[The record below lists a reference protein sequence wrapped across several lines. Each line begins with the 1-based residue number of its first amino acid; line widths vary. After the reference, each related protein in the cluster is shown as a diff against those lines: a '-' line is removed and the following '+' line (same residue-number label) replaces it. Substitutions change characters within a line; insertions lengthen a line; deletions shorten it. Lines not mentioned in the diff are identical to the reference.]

1 MQTWDKR
8 FKTLARAVTQELE
21 EQDMADSRE
30 SGRKAVEEFQ
40 AYFSK
45 VDAHLTPAARELT
58 DEDVVRLVKD
68 AR

>member
-1 MQTWDKR
+1 MQTRDKR
-8 FKTLARAVTQELE
+8 FKTLARAVTLGLE
-21 EQDMADSRE
+21 GPDSARPPE
-30 SGRKAVEEFQ
+30 SGRKAVEELQ